1 MNTMT
6 EKPIDKNVIDNAL
19 TYEEYTDLIN
29 GLYKVGKTTN
39 DDNQESQ
46 LEYTKLNIHRSSKW
60 DKRGKISAEL
70 SEKLKSFPFKMTWVI
85 ISEGWCGD
93 SSQIIPFIQKMTEQ
107 TNQIEMKLLL
117 RDKYPEVMDA
127 FLTNGAR
134 SIPKLIALRSDTLE
148 VIGEWGPRPKEAQ
161 ERYLDERANP
171 EIENKIATQ
180 NLHLWYARNK
190 GEAIQQEFLLLL
202 DEWKNH

>member
-1 MNTMT
+1 MNATT
-6 EKPIDKNVIDNAL
+6 DSIIDQNIIENAL

-29 GLYKVGKTTN
+29 GLFQVGKTTN
-39 DDNQESQ
+39 DDNSESQ

-60 DKRGKISAEL
+60 DKRGKISVEL
-70 SEKLKSFPFKMTWVI
+70 SEKLESFPFKMTWLMI
-85 ISEGWCGD
+85 TEGWCGD
-93 SSQIIPFIQKMTEQ
+93 SAQIVPFIQKMTEQ
-107 TNQIEMKLLL
+107 TDQIELKLLL
-117 RDKYPEVMDA
+117 RDKYPKVMDA
-127 FLTNGAR
+127 FLTNGSR

-161 ERYLDERANP
+161 ETYMSERANP

-190 GEAIQQEFLLLL
+190 GKAIQQEFLQLLE
-202 DEWKNH
+202 EWKNL